1 MSESAPSNDFVSA
14 NPAASDKPAKAKT
27 TSGPP
32 ISGHPEAHTPRAK
45 EGKAFFA
52 QLDSERPS
60 GGDDDDHDDEDVA
73 PSGRAPGQRH
83 ELPIDLR
90 QAPGEGDE
98 RLQKILARVGFGS
111 RRKCEELILEGRV
124 AVNGI
129 KHDQLGAKANIN
141 RDAIT
146 VDGERIKEPKPVY
159 FIINKPKGWYCTDD
173 VPDKKI
179 LDLIPGEHPRL
190 FTVGRLDKSC
200 EGLMLATNDGRVA
213 NVLTHPRYKVPKIY
227 KVIVKGH
234 IKFEEVAQIER
245 ALFHSIRGGAFER
258 IKVLK
263 RTPKSSG
270 LRLIVYEGLPPSFR
284 DICNRFGHSVSRVTR
299 VKVGPLELGG
309 LTPGQT
315 RKLAP
320 EEVLGLTRFADEVES
335 GKKTVNEKRLVTAA
349 WIKQASERTP
359 TFDPK
364 EKGNRSTSSTPATGQ
379 KKKRIQMGKPSRDG
393 AKRPGSGARS
403 KPSAGRR

>member
-1 MSESAPSNDFVSA
+1 MSNSRASSDSKNDGKKQTTPGGQ
-14 NPAASDKPAKAKT
+14 PA
-27 TSGPP
+27 TSG
-32 ISGHPEAHTPRAK
+32 HHEAHTPRGGG
-45 EGKAFFA
+45 EKAFFQ
-52 QLDSERPS
+52 QLDEGGGHALEQEREQNQPKKFEREEHS
-60 GGDDDDHDDEDVA
+60 GGSD
-73 PSGRAPGQRH
+73 
-83 ELPIDLR
+83 
-90 QAPGEGDE
+90 GEE

-124 AVNGI
+124 AVNGE
-129 KHDQLGAKANIN
+129 KQSQLGAKANIA
-141 RDAIT
+141 RDSIT

-159 FIINKPKGWYCTDD
+159 YVVNKPKGWYCTDD

-245 ALFHSIRGGAFER
+245 ALFHSIRGGSFER

-284 DICNRFGHSVSRVTR
+284 DICNRYGHSVSRVTR

-320 EEVLGLTRFADEVES
+320 EEAASLTTYATEVEN

-349 WIKQASERTP
+349 WIKKAAERTP
-359 TFDPK
+359 AFEPK
-364 EKGNRSTSSTPATGQ
+364 EKGNRSSKSTPSTGQ
-379 KKKRIQMGKPSRDG
+379 KKKRVELGKKQSSQRG
-393 AKRPGSGARS
+393 GNARRSG
-403 KPSAGRR
+403 